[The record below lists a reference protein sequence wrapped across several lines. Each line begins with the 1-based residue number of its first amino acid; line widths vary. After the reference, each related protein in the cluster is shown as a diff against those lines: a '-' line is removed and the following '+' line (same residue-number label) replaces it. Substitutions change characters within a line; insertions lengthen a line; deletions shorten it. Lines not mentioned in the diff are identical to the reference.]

1 MYPASISS
9 TSAIK
14 VFAVFLVSSMETSN
28 EVSLQANGKFIEF
41 IAVPFLSCC
50 VSSNPFL
57 FNPFLGK
64 KCLVNLRVIPVFL
77 KSSKS

>member
-9 TSAIK
+9 TSAMH
-14 VFAVFLVSSMETSN
+14 VFAVLLVSSIETSN
-28 EVSLQANGKFIEF
+28 EVSLHANGQFIEF

-50 VSSNPFL
+50 ASSNPFL

-64 KCLVNLRVIPVFL
+64 KCLVNSRVVPVCL